1 MIGSIQETHF
11 KDQDQYNFNIAGY
24 SLYTNNVNSFH
35 RKGGVALYI
44 SDSLI
49 HRAVPIDTEIN
60 AVAAEVIINNKP
72 ILIASVYIP
81 PDRHSFHS
89 ENLRTLINK
98 LLRGGPLL
106 LMGDLNAHHQLW
118 GCENNSARGSEV
130 DAIFNDFELICLNDG
145 NHTFLSSSNGTRSAI
160 DLAASSPSLSA
171 WFQFTVHDDLIFSDH
186 FPILL
191 HFTFSQSLLPPP
203 RIPCWSMKR
212 ADWACFRKAVEDE
225 AEEMEN
231 NDISDLLSIIS
242 KAAEACIPI
251 TGPHRRRQA
260 TPWWTPECSHAVAK
274 RKRAL
279 RSYQKHICTE
289 TRVTYLIA
297 SRHCRAVLLRAKKN
311 ILALFC
317 FIL

>member
-1 MIGSIQETHF
+1 MIGSFQETHF
-11 KDQDQYNFNIAGY
+11 KDQDQHNFNIAGY

-35 RKGGVALYI
+35 RKGVVALYI

-98 LLRGGPLL
+98 LLRRGPLL

-145 NHTFLSSSNGTRSAI
+145 SHTFLSSSNGTRSAI

-171 WFQFTVHDDLIFSDH
+171 WFQFTVHD
-186 FPILL
+186 
-191 HFTFSQSLLPPP
+191 
-203 RIPCWSMKR
+203 
-212 ADWACFRKAVEDE
+212 E
-225 AEEMEN
+225 
-231 NDISDLLSIIS
+231 
-242 KAAEACIPI
+242 
-251 TGPHRRRQA
+251 
-260 TPWWTPECSHAVAK
+260 
-274 RKRAL
+274 
-279 RSYQKHICTE
+279 
-289 TRVTYLIA
+289 
-297 SRHCRAVLLRAKKN
+297 
-311 ILALFC
+311 
-317 FIL
+317 